1 MTRTLCASILILLAG
16 VATVALAQQQL
27 PPPQA
32 DYLGQSPPGAEPRLF
47 APGLVSTGLSERD
60 VAITPDGNEIYFGA
74 ALGRYRFTT
83 VMVVRRVS
91 GRWTAPEVAPFAG
104 NPADLDLEAALSPDG
119 KRLMFLSNRPNPPL
133 RLERN
138 EDIWLVDRVG
148 GGWGPARNLG
158 APVNSEQK
166 EYFPSLTRTGTLYF
180 TREDATTGDSSIF
193 RSRLVDGRYGVPERL
208 PDVVNSG
215 TARFNAFIA
224 PDESLLLYCMLG
236 RQDSLGGID
245 AYVSFRSPDDRWSE
259 PVNLGPKINTA
270 ASEEYSLSLSPD
282 GRFLF
287 FMSARTA
294 DTRELFGDRISYATM
309 QRLAG
314 SPGNGSSDIWW
325 IDASF
330 LQALR
335 PK

>member
-1 MTRTLCASILILLAG
+1 MLLAG

-27 PPPQA
+27 PAPQS
-32 DYLGQSPPGAEPRLF
+32 DYLGQSPPGGEPRLF

-60 VAITPDGNEIYFGA
+60 VTITPDGNEIYFGA

-83 VMVVRRVS
+83 VMVVRRVA
-91 GRWTAPEVAPFAG
+91 GGWTTPEVAPFAG

-138 EDIWLVDRVG
+138 EDIWVVDRVG

-158 APVNSEQK
+158 APVNSEHK

-193 RSRLVDGRYGVPERL
+193 RSRLVDGAYGVPERL

-224 PDESLLLYCMLG
+224 PDESLLLYCMIG
-236 RQDSLGGID
+236 RKDSLGGID
-245 AYVSFRSPDDRWSE
+245 AYVSFRSAADAWSE
-259 PVNLGPKINTA
+259 PVNLGPRINTVG
-270 ASEEYSLSLSPD
+270 SEEHSLSLSPD

-287 FMSARTA
+287 FMAARVA
-294 DTRELFGDRISYATM
+294 DPKELFGGRLSWQGM
-309 QRLAG
+309 QRLVGA
-314 SPGNGSSDIWW
+314 PGNGSSDIWW

-330 LQALR
+330 VQALR
-335 PK
+335 PKVPPA